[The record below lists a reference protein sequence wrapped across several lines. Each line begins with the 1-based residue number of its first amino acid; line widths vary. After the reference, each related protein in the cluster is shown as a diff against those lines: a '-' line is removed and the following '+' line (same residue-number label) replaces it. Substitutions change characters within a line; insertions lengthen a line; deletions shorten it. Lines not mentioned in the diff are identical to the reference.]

1 MTKIIDLKGFFGYH
15 VFVQNKNIGRDK
27 NGHKNNIGIY
37 SDVSAWL
44 WLVFDVYYTYAVRWV
59 ILSSLLSFF
68 KI

>member
-1 MTKIIDLKGFFGYH
+1 MIKVIDPKELFGYN
-15 VFVQNKNIGRDK
+15 VFVQNKNIRRDK

-37 SDVSAWL
+37 NDVPAWL

-59 ILSSLLSFF
+59 ILSSLWSFF